1 MTKSHHR
8 NSQIHLY
15 CIAVLQ
21 WQRSLTDILKREAAG
36 ENALSRI
43 WFKCEFTHFFTPTV
57 WQQPSVCHRKGRG
70 PPQWPKTYAIRTS
83 FDFLHGNQCL
93 ILVIW
98 IKRMWISGVET
109 FCLLFHARSED
120 RWLVTI
126 NLAHRIHSILESREW
141 LGARLFSN
149 WLWWSCN
156 WYLRTKVFISHCQH
170 SHKLKSIWEKST
182 CTFTW
187 DKLDKGLTAG
197 CSFSLSNL
205 IPQNSLK
212 DNVPRPLGV
221 FTHYFSHLSVKLATG
236 KMKRIWTHS
245 SDRLCGF
252 QVI

>member
-126 NLAHRIHSILESREW
+126 NLAHGCSATGSGDRVTDTYVPKYLYRTANIHTSW
-141 LGARLFSN
+141 KAF
-149 WLWWSCN
+149 
-156 WYLRTKVFISHCQH
+156 
-170 SHKLKSIWEKST
+170 EKSQ
-182 CTFTW
+182 
-187 DKLDKGLTAG
+187 LA
-197 CSFSLSNL
+197 LSHETNL
-205 IPQNSLK
+205 IRGWL
-212 DNVPRPLGV
+212 RAV
-221 FTHYFSHLSVKLATG
+221 FFLFLILFHKIL
-236 KMKRIWTHS
+236 
-245 SDRLCGF
+245 
-252 QVI
+252 